1 MSKPRNAKSD
11 ESANSR
17 GATRTAWTS
26 VDVFPH
32 ADFPFSIQTANPQSP
47 DALHVHKGFWELA
60 VVYRG
65 EGIHFTADDE
75 YLIQTGDVFVIKDNL
90 RHGFR
95 DTRNLA
101 QKIICFDPNRILIQT
116 DHIRKLPGFHALFEL
131 EPKYRATNRFE
142 SRLQLS
148 PEETAHMLSLIGMME
163 TELEGALPGYEYTV
177 LGMFMQMVSFLC
189 RRYARSSHKDDSDI
203 MLMANTISYIETH
216 YAEQIGLQN
225 LKDVANMSTSTL
237 LRKFKRAT
245 EHTPVEYLLRVRV
258 SHAVALLGN
267 PEMSITEVAFAVGF
281 QDSNYFAR
289 QFKRIMRVSPSEY
302 RSLVGSFSR

>member
-1 MSKPRNAKSD
+1 
-11 ESANSR
+11 
-17 GATRTAWTS
+17 
-26 VDVFPH
+26 
-32 ADFPFSIQTANPQSP
+32 
-47 DALHVHKGFWELA
+47 
-60 VVYRG
+60 
-65 EGIHFTADDE
+65 
-75 YLIQTGDVFVIKDNL
+75 
-90 RHGFR
+90 
-95 DTRNLA
+95 
-101 QKIICFDPNRILIQT
+101 
-116 DHIRKLPGFHALFEL
+116 
-131 EPKYRATNRFE
+131 
-142 SRLQLS
+142 
-148 PEETAHMLSLIGMME
+148 
-163 TELEGALPGYEYTV
+163 
-177 LGMFMQMVSFLC
+177 
-189 RRYARSSHKDDSDI
+189 